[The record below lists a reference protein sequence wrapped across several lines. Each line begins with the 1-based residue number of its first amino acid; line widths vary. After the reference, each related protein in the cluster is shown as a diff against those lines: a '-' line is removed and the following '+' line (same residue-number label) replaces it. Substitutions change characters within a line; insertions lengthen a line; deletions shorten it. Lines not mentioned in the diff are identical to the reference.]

1 MAEEKACRNCRLVV
15 RHTDTC
21 PLCGSKDLTD
31 KMGGYII
38 ILNAEKSAVAKK
50 MNLKMNSTYALDI
63 RS

>member
-31 KMGGYII
+31 KAGGYII
-38 ILNAEKSAVAKK
+38 ILNSEKSAVAKK
-50 MNLKMNSTYALDI
+50 MGLKMNSVYALDI
-63 RS
+63 KG